1 MGAAPVPAS
10 GIVLIITTYTTTFG
24 STEGQYPSGLEY
36 VIAIDWL
43 IDRLATMSNIAGDLA
58 VTAVVSNK
66 VSGSSTGIMMMA
78 DDDEKDEVDTL
89 FAADL

>member
-1 MGAAPVPAS
+1 
-10 GIVLIITTYTTTFG
+10 
-24 STEGQYPSGLEY
+24 
-36 VIAIDWL
+36 
-43 IDRLATMSNIAGDLA
+43 MSNIAGDLA

-66 VSGSSTGIMMMA
+66 VLSGSSNGIMMMA

>member
-1 MGAAPVPAS
+1 
-10 GIVLIITTYTTTFG
+10 
-24 STEGQYPSGLEY
+24 
-36 VIAIDWL
+36 
-43 IDRLATMSNIAGDLA
+43 MSNIAGDLA

-89 FAADL
+89 FAADLWDDSTYRKWYYCID

>member
-1 MGAAPVPAS
+1 M
-10 GIVLIITTYTTTFG
+10 LFLYQIT
-24 STEGQYPSGLEY
+24 S
-36 VIAIDWL
+36 WL

-66 VSGSSTGIMMMA
+66 VLSGSSNGIMMMA

>member
-1 MGAAPVPAS
+1 
-10 GIVLIITTYTTTFG
+10 
-24 STEGQYPSGLEY
+24 
-36 VIAIDWL
+36 
-43 IDRLATMSNIAGDLA
+43 MSNIAGDLA

-66 VSGSSTGIMMMA
+66 VSGSSNGILML

>member
-1 MGAAPVPAS
+1 
-10 GIVLIITTYTTTFG
+10 
-24 STEGQYPSGLEY
+24 
-36 VIAIDWL
+36 
-43 IDRLATMSNIAGDLA
+43 MSNIAGDLA

-66 VSGSSTGIMMMA
+66 VSGSSNGIMMMA

>member
-1 MGAAPVPAS
+1 M
-10 GIVLIITTYTTTFG
+10 LFLYQIT
-24 STEGQYPSGLEY
+24 S
-36 VIAIDWL
+36 WL

-66 VSGSSTGIMMMA
+66 VSGSSNGIMMMA

-89 FAADL
+89 FAADLWDDSVNHN

>member
-1 MGAAPVPAS
+1 
-10 GIVLIITTYTTTFG
+10 
-24 STEGQYPSGLEY
+24 
-36 VIAIDWL
+36 
-43 IDRLATMSNIAGDLA
+43 MSNIAGDLA

-66 VSGSSTGIMMMA
+66 ASHGIMILA